1 MTHYFRLAVL
11 ILPLQPRRRSSLE
24 EHARKHGK
32 RDCAPESR
40 YNPSSCSPFAAPD
53 RHRTTLSDF
62 TWPAYNN
69 FSNPPS
75 PAEPGLIPNRWRN
88 RGGGEG
94 PLKEEGRR
102 LISTRCAN
110 LSAPPIFLADGSG
123 EDSSFRFLFR
133 SFSSLFSRII
143 LKSSCSF
150 PPSFHFSSS
159 RFIVR
164 GAMRKSFKS
173 FQSSR
178 HFLHSN
184 LGDEAAQM
192 IFAEILIFEDGEK
205 S

>member
-1 MTHYFRLAVL
+1 MENAIAPRNLDTTPPPA
-11 ILPLQPRRRSSLE
+11 PLSQP
-24 EHARKHGK
+24 
-32 RDCAPESR
+32 
-40 YNPSSCSPFAAPD
+40 PD

-62 TWPAYNN
+62 AWPAYNN

-184 LGDEAAQM
+184 LGDEP
-192 IFAEILIFEDGEK
+192 LK
-205 S
+205 LLK

>member
-1 MTHYFRLAVL
+1 M
-11 ILPLQPRRRSSLE
+11 
-24 EHARKHGK
+24 
-32 RDCAPESR
+32 
-40 YNPSSCSPFAAPD
+40 
-53 RHRTTLSDF
+53 
-62 TWPAYNN
+62 
-69 FSNPPS
+69 
-75 PAEPGLIPNRWRN
+75 
-88 RGGGEG
+88 
-94 PLKEEGRR
+94 KEEGRR

-192 IFAEILIFEDGEK
+192 MICRNFNFRGRREEIEILIEIPNRLGK
-205 S
+205 NKRKTRKRL